1 MKFEIIVK
9 EQQIKLINELVLR
22 ELVLRISFGEPMK
35 LTLSF
40 SLKKLRVLNIR
51 SDKPAK
57 FY

>member
-1 MKFEIIVK
+1 MKFQIIVR
-9 EQQIKLINELVLR
+9 EQQIKLIN